1 MTIRSAVDYPEVGIT
16 VLEDEKGK
24 FLAFKD
30 HDTLV
35 DLEAE
40 ENFTMF
46 PKKWKGEADKVRLYE
61 ED

>member
-1 MTIRSAVDYPEVGIT
+1 MTVRSAVDYPEVGIT

-30 HDTLV
+30 HDDLV
-35 DLEAE
+35 DLERD
-40 ENFTMF
+40 ENFTMY
-46 PKKWKGEADKVRLYE
+46 PKRWKGESDKVKLFE